1 MIEVGTSRDTYEGRW
16 CDMTVYQI
24 ATLVIAIVGLVPGYI
39 TAVVAILRYRNDKKR
54 NDCSEK

>member
-1 MIEVGTSRDTYEGRW
+1 
-16 CDMTVYQI
+16 MTDYQI
-24 ATLVIAIVGLVPGYI
+24 ATLVIAIVGVVPGYI